1 MLEYSKK
8 GNIMKELVSAIV
20 KSLVDNE
27 DSVSINE
34 ISGENTNIFEVT
46 ADKADVG
53 KIIGKQGNTAK
64 AIRTILQAA
73 SKKQNKRFILNII

>member
-1 MLEYSKK
+1 MR
-8 GNIMKELVSAIV
+8 ELVSSIV
-20 KSLVDNE
+20 KSLVDKE
-27 DSVSINE
+27 DNVSIKE

-46 ADKADVG
+46 AAKEDMG

-73 SKKQNKRFILNII
+73 SKKQNKKYILNII